1 MEVNEGNSLDKFT
14 IKSKYQ
20 KVPLAKLFIDVE
32 ALYLN
37 AVADVVN

>member
-1 MEVNEGNSLDKFT
+1 MKEILQTNFT

-20 KVPLAKLFIDVE
+20 KVLLTKLFTDVE

-37 AVADVVN
+37 AIADVVN